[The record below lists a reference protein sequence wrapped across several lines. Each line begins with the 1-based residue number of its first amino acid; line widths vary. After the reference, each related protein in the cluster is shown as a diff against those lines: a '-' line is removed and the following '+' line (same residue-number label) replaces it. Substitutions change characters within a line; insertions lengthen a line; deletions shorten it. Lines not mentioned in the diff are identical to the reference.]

1 MVYNMYMAQ
10 NESWVPG
17 IRLCGDVWTDR
28 TELRFAFSRSSGPGG
43 QNVNKVNSKTE
54 LRIRPEVI
62 HGLSDA
68 ARQRLLV
75 IAGRRINSAGE
86 ILIVSEL
93 ARTQEA
99 NRVECLKRL
108 KALIGQALVVPKI
121 RRRSK
126 PTRAAKERR
135 LIGKKRRSEIK
146 RLRSGRGV

>member
-1 MVYNMYMAQ
+1 MAQ
-10 NESWVPG
+10 TESWVPG
-17 IRLCGDVWTDR
+17 IRLSGDIWTDR
-28 TELRFAFSRSSGPGG
+28 AELRFAFSRSSGPGG

-68 ARQRLLV
+68 ARQRLRV

-99 NRVECLKRL
+99 NRAECLKRL
-108 KALIGQALVVPKI
+108 KTLIGEALVVPKI

-135 LIGKKRRSEIK
+135 LAGKKHRGETK
-146 RLRSGRGV
+146 RLRTNRFE

>member
-1 MVYNMYMAQ
+1 MAQ
-10 NESWVPG
+10 IESWVPG
-17 IRLCGDVWTDR
+17 IRLSGDIWTDR
-28 TELRFAFSRSSGPGG
+28 AELRFAFSRSSGPGG

-68 ARQRLLV
+68 ARQRLIAL
-75 IAGRRINSAGE
+75 AGRRINSAGE

-108 KALIGQALVVPKI
+108 KALIGAALVVPKL

-126 PTRAAKERR
+126 PTRASKERR
-135 LIGKKRRSEIK
+135 LTGKKIRSEVK
-146 RLRSGRGV
+146 RLRAGRDG